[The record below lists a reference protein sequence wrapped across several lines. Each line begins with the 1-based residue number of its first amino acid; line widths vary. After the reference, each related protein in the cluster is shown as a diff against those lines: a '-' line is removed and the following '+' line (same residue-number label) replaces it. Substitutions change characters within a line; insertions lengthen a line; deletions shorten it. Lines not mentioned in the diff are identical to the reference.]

1 MLCNKFYKRT
11 FIENVN
17 KDKSELLKEYL
28 KVWHALSTNSF
39 SFLHL

>member
-28 KVWHALSTNSF
+28 KV
-39 SFLHL
+39 